1 MSVGFTTFFP
11 KTSNTVFKVMNI
23 APNNKRIKIFN
34 LPIPNGAVR
43 DLLATPEVSEADIR
57 HALLKGELFRKI
69 QAGEIYITE
78 SNIDLLQ
85 FDNTQKQFLINAGI
99 TNGIDFSS
107 FEMPWLLKSNV
118 ELLGDRDGVNRIF
131 TIPSGDKFLDGEFN
145 GNTFTITINHN
156 GRTLVKNIDFTIFE
170 SGGPGTGYDS
180 INTIAL
186 IPTVNSALYATYT
199 VANPLA

>member
-11 KTSNTVFKVMNI
+11 KQSNTVFKVMNI

-34 LPIPNGAVR
+34 LPIPNGGVR

-69 QAGEIYITE
+69 VVGEIRIVE

-85 FDNTQKQFLINAGI
+85 FDNTQKQFLINAGV
-99 TNGIDFSS
+99 TDGLTPA
-107 FEMPWLLKSNV
+107 FEVPWLLKSNI

-131 TIPSGDKFLDGEFN
+131 TVPFGDKFLDGEFN
-145 GNTFTITINHN
+145 GNVFTITINHN

-170 SGGPGTGYDS
+170 SGGVGTGYDS

-199 VANPLA
+199 IANTTE